1 MRRSLILFA
10 LLALVIVP
18 HAPAGA
24 VESDM
29 PRPTVSFDDRVRKLA
44 YDGDVLYAG
53 GVFTNA
59 IDRDGRHV
67 RRDHLA
73 AIDSLSGELLPFAP
87 VLDGPV
93 HEVVTGS
100 GHLYIAGE
108 FRHVDGVSA
117 PRVARF
123 DLDTGRLDGHWR
135 PKPSALV
142 FAVEPFGDRVYLG
155 GQFASV
161 GGHGQRHLAA
171 VTASDGA
178 VITSFAP
185 QVQEG
190 AVRDLRAGHGRL
202 YAAGGFDRV
211 EGERRFGKLAAF
223 DPSTGGLDR
232 SFQASVR
239 VLTRQ
244 IAVDDDRV
252 YGALDGRGGEVR
264 AFGPS
269 GESLWYKAVD
279 GGMQTVALWG
289 DAVIAGGHF
298 DYTCYTNRAG
308 PSRVCLDGIEYRRG
322 KILAV
327 DRDGELLPWNPNANG
342 VTGVWDLD
350 THPEGAS
357 LAVGGSFT
365 TFGGG
370 VVQQQRLA
378 LFEWATAAHGP
389 GAGASG
395 PSARRYGRLRP

>member
-1 MRRSLILFA
+1 MRRSFILFA
-10 LLALVIVP
+10 LFALVIAP

-29 PRPTVSFDDRVRKLA
+29 PRPTVAFNDHVRKLA
-44 YDGDVLYAG
+44 YDGDVLYVG
-53 GVFTNA
+53 GRFTFA
-59 IDRDGRHV
+59 VGLDGEHV
-67 RRDHLA
+67 RRDRLA
-73 AIDSLSGELLPFAP
+73 AVDSSSGALLPFAP
-87 VLDGPV
+87 SLDGLV
-93 HEVVTGS
+93 HEMVTTAE
-100 GHLYIAGE
+100 HLYVAGE
-108 FRHVDGVSA
+108 FRHVDDVPM
-117 PRVARF
+117 PRLARF
-123 DLDTGRLDGHWR
+123 RLDTGELDEHWR
-135 PKPSALV
+135 PRPSAMV
-142 FAVEPFGDRVYLG
+142 YAVEPFEDRVYLG
-155 GQFASV
+155 GQFATV
-161 GGHGQRHLAA
+161 GGHGRPYLAA

-185 QVQEG
+185 RIQEG
-190 AVRDLRAGHGRL
+190 AVRDIEIGHGRL
-202 YAAGGFDRV
+202 YASGGFDLA

-223 DPSTGGLDR
+223 DLSTGRVDR
-232 SFQASVR
+232 SFQPSVH
-239 VLTRQ
+239 VLVRQ
-244 IAVDDDRV
+244 IALDRDRV

-269 GESLWYKAVD
+269 GESLWYKAMD

-342 VTGVWDLD
+342 VTGVWDLE

-378 LFEWATAAHGP
+378 LFEWTTAAHGP